1 MASFASRRMTSC
13 FRFPIPLP
21 GRPAAPPP
29 RCHYL
34 SPMSRLLIVANRL
47 PVTVRS
53 TPDGVEVERSSGGL
67 ATGMSRPHEQS
78 GGLWIG
84 WSGTTDEM
92 TAGQQAELE
101 GQLAAMRLVAVPL
114 TSDQVTRYYEGYSN
128 GVLWPLFHYLL
139 DQVPLQSGDWDA
151 YVQANQVFADVVAE
165 QYTPGDMV
173 WVHDYQL
180 LLVPGL
186 LRRRLPDARIGF
198 FLHIPFPSEELFR
211 TLPARRQLLEGMLGA
226 DLVGFH
232 TPTYLR
238 HFATALTDILGL
250 TVDIDRVQLPGREVR
265 LGVFPMG
272 IDAGSFQ
279 TLAKDPAVEAEA
291 EALRGDGSVRILV
304 GVDRLDYTKGIP
316 RRLLTYER
324 MLQIHPELREKVR
337 LVQVAVPSRTGVE
350 AYQEFRSL
358 VDGLVGRI
366 NGAFGTPRW
375 VPVHYIFRGLS
386 APDLVALYR
395 AADVMLVT
403 PLRDGMNLVAKEF
416 VASRADGDGVLVLSE
431 FAGAA
436 WELPE
441 ALQVNPYD
449 TEATAEVFYRA
460 LSMDPDERRARLAP
474 LRQRVATFDV
484 HSWVSAFLDQLDRV
498 TGPAVRLVS
507 PTGNEAAL
515 REELGRALERN
526 DELLL
531 LLDYDGTLVPFTATP
546 ELARPDAGLVRL
558 LRSLAS
564 LADTEVHIVSGRSRE
579 ALEQWVGSLP
589 IWLHAEHGFWS
600 RPPGHAEWTPAA
612 DIHGTWREP
621 VLAILRDITAR
632 TPGSLIEVKAVA
644 IAWHYR
650 LADLETGARRANE
663 LRIHLNQLLSN
674 QPVEILAGNRVL
686 EIRPY
691 GVHKGR
697 IIPPMSPEREARTTV
712 LAIGDDR
719 TDEDLFASLPPEAI
733 SVRVGPGATKARYR
747 LDGTA
752 AVRGI
757 LQMLADTGVRADLA

>member
-1 MASFASRRMTSC
+1 M
-13 FRFPIPLP
+13 
-21 GRPAAPPP
+21 
-29 RCHYL
+29 
-34 SPMSRLLIVANRL
+34 
-47 PVTVRS
+47 
-53 TPDGVEVERSSGGL
+53 
-67 ATGMSRPHEQS
+67 
-78 GGLWIG
+78 
-84 WSGTTDEM
+84 
-92 TAGQQAELE
+92 QQAELE
-101 GQLAAMRLVAVPL
+101 AQLASQRLVGVPL
-114 TSDQVTRYYEGYSN
+114 SKDLVARYYEGYSN

-139 DQVPLQSGDWDA
+139 DQVPLQSSEWDA
-151 YVQANQVFADVVAE
+151 YVQANEQFAEAVAS
-165 QYTPGDMV
+165 QYRPGDLI

-180 LLVPGL
+180 LLLPGL
-186 LRRRLPDARIGF
+186 LRRRLPEARIGF

-211 TLPARRQLLEGMLGA
+211 TLPARRQLLEGLLGA

-272 IDAGSFQ
+272 VDASLFQ
-279 TLAKDPAVEAEA
+279 NLSRDPAVEAEA

-316 RRLLTYER
+316 RRLLSFER
-324 MLQIHPELREKVR
+324 MLQTHPELREKVR

-350 AYQEFRSL
+350 AYQDFRSL

-375 VPVHYIFRGLS
+375 VPVHYIFRNLS
-386 APDLVALYR
+386 AADLVALYR

-416 VASRADGDGVLVLSE
+416 VASRTDGDGVLVLSE
-431 FAGAA
+431 FAGAS

-441 ALQVNPYD
+441 ALPVNPYD
-449 TEATAEVFYRA
+449 TDATGEVIFRA
-460 LSMDPDERRARLAP
+460 LTMEPEERRARLAP
-474 LRQRVATFDV
+474 LRERVATFDV
-484 HSWVSAFLDQLDRV
+484 HRWVSSFLEQLERV
-498 TGPAVRLVS
+498 TDPTARATS
-507 PTGNEAAL
+507 PTAGETAL
-515 REELGRALERN
+515 RDELTGALEHN

-531 LLDYDGTLVPFTATP
+531 LLDYDGTLMPFTATP
-546 ELARPDAGLVRL
+546 ELARPDAALVHL
-558 LRSLAS
+558 LRALA
-564 LADTEVHIVSGRSRE
+564 ARPDTEVHIVSGRGRE
-579 ALEQWVGSLP
+579 ALEQWIGNLP

-612 DIHGTWREP
+612 DIHASWREP

-650 LADLETGARRANE
+650 MADLETGARRANE

-697 IIPPMSPEREARTTV
+697 ILAPMSPEREARTTI

-719 TDEDLFASLPPEAI
+719 TDEDLFASLPPVAI
-733 SVRVGPGATKARYR
+733 SVKVGPGGTRARFR
-747 LDGTA
+747 LDSTA
-752 AVRGI
+752 SVRAL
-757 LQMLADTGVRADLA
+757 LQMLAETGVREHLA